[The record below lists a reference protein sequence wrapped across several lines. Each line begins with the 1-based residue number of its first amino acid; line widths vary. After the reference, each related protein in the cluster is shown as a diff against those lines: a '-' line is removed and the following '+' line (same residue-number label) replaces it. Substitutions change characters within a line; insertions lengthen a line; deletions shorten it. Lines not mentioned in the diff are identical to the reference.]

1 MKKKN
6 KGKYYAISLLAAGIL
21 LTGCGRNET
30 TQAEGKVETIETGV
44 LKAGMNLEQ
53 PPMGYVDEESARPA
67 GFQAEVAE
75 QIAEKLGLKLEIIE
89 TTQGNLL
96 KSLDADLYDCVI
108 SMVGIDEWNSEKYA
122 ATNVYCDVSGLED
135 VLEEMP
141 DSTQI
146 AVFGKKGSKLI
157 PMIETQAL
165 EPLKKEGTLS
175 EISQRLLGRDI
186 IVEE

>member
-1 MKKKN
+1 MAAAITVFPVTQMLSSSFPSDN
-6 KGKYYAISLLAAGIL
+6 KFSFAFTVGAK
-21 LTGCGRNET
+21 
-30 TQAEGKVETIETGV
+30 
-44 LKAGMNLEQ
+44 
-53 PPMGYVDEESARPA
+53 
-67 GFQAEVAE
+67 
-75 QIAEKLGLKLEIIE
+75 LKLEIIE

>member
-1 MKKKN
+1 MRKRKKIKCF
-6 KGKYYAISLLAAGIL
+6 AIALLAAGVL
-21 LTGCGRNET
+21 LTGCGTNGAMAT
-30 TQAEGKVETIETGV
+30 EGKMETIEKGV
-44 LKAGMNLEQ
+44 LKAGMNLDN

-75 QIAEKLGLKLEIIE
+75 KIAEKLGLKLEIIE
-89 TTQGNLL
+89 TTEGNLL

-122 ATNVYCDVSGLED
+122 ATEVYCDVSGLQD
-135 VLEEMP
+135 VLEEIP
-141 DSTQI
+141 DSTEI

-157 PMIETQAL
+157 PVIETQAL

-175 EISQRLLGRDI
+175 EISQRLLGKDI
-186 IVEE
+186 IVSE

>member
-1 MKKKN
+1 
-6 KGKYYAISLLAAGIL
+6 
-21 LTGCGRNET
+21 
-30 TQAEGKVETIETGV
+30 
-44 LKAGMNLEQ
+44 
-53 PPMGYVDEESARPA
+53 
-67 GFQAEVAE
+67 
-75 QIAEKLGLKLEIIE
+75 
-89 TTQGNLL
+89 
-96 KSLDADLYDCVI
+96 
-108 SMVGIDEWNSEKYA
+108 MVGIDEWNSEKYA